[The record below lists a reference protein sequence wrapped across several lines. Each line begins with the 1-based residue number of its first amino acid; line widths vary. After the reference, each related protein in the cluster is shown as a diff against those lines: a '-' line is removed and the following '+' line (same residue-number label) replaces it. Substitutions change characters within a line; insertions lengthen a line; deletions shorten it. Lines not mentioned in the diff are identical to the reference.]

1 MDTQTATN
9 EQTTIEL
16 ADVTDLVMTPI
27 GCALP
32 VARALP
38 LAVRRIAESLH
49 PEKIIL
55 FGSYAYGKPTP
66 DSDVDLLVVF
76 DTLVTRTERFLAV
89 SELLSPRPFPVDI
102 LVRTSQEITTA
113 ISKGD
118 FFIREIVAQGKL
130 LYERRN

>member
-1 MDTQTATN
+1 MDSMTTTN
-9 EQTTIEL
+9 EETTVEL
-16 ADVTDLVMTPI
+16 ADVTDPHMTPI

-38 LAVRRIAESLH
+38 LAVRRIVEALH

-76 DTLVTRTERFLAV
+76 DTLVARTERFLAV

-102 LVRTSQEITTA
+102 LVRTSQEIATA

-118 FFIREIVAQGKL
+118 FFIKEIVDQGKL
-130 LYERRN
+130 LYGRRN

>member
-1 MDTQTATN
+1 MDSITTTN
-9 EQTTIEL
+9 EETTVEL
-16 ADVTDLVMTPI
+16 ADVTDLHMTPI

-38 LAVRRIAESLH
+38 LAVRRIVEALH

-76 DTLVTRTERFLAV
+76 DTLVARTERFLAV

-102 LVRTSQEITTA
+102 LVRTSQEIATA

-118 FFIREIVAQGKL
+118 FFIKEIVDQGKL

>member
-38 LAVRRIAESLH
+38 LAVRRIVESLH
-49 PEKIIL
+49 P
-55 FGSYAYGKPTP
+55 
-66 DSDVDLLVVF
+66 
-76 DTLVTRTERFLAV
+76 
-89 SELLSPRPFPVDI
+89 
-102 LVRTSQEITTA
+102 
-113 ISKGD
+113 
-118 FFIREIVAQGKL
+118 
-130 LYERRN
+130 